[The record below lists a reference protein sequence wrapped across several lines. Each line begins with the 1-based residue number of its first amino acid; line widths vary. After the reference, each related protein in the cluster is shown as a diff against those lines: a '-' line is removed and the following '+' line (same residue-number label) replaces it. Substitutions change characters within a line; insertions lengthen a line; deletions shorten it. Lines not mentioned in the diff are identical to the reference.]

1 MGYHARAGKRKPLV
15 SEVNRKKRCHF
26 VRCCNELMIWSE
38 VIFSDESRFAVF
50 ANDSQNWVWRQPH
63 EKYNIDCLIPKVA
76 HSPGVMLWG
85 CFTRDKVGPLVRI
98 EDNITGEL
106 YEKILEDYLLPF
118 LHSLDPSKLW
128 VFQDDNARP
137 HRAGRV
143 EQFKQDNDILSLPWP
158 PQSPDLNPIE
168 NLWDELERRV
178 RKRENI
184 PRNKNDLFAALEE
197 EWYQIDTEILEK
209 LVDSMPRRID
219 AVKKSKGYS
228 VNY

>member
-1 MGYHARAGKRKPLV
+1 MT
-15 SEVNRKKRCHF
+15 
-26 VRCCNELMIWSE
+26 
-38 VIFSDESRFAVF
+38 
-50 ANDSQNWVWRQPH
+50 
-63 EKYNIDCLIPKVA
+63 
-76 HSPGVMLWG
+76 ML
-85 CFTRDKVGPLVRI
+85 
-98 EDNITGEL
+98 
-106 YEKILEDYLLPF
+106 
-118 LHSLDPSKLW
+118 
-128 VFQDDNARP
+128 
-137 HRAGRV
+137 

-228 VNY
+228 IY